1 METYKDIKN
10 YEGLYQISN
19 LGNVKSLTRVVKK
32 NIKNKCK
39 TVSETITI
47 HGRIKK
53 QSKTIKGN
61 YITYWV
67 VLSKNGKHKKFY
79 VHRLVAEHFI
89 KNVYNKKEVNHKDSN
104 PQNNKADNLEWV
116 THNENMK
123 HAMVKNRISKGESS
137 GMSKLNN
144 NAIKEIYN
152 TKTDAKLLAIK
163 YNVSR
168 ESIYSIRRG
177 QSWKHITKNL

>member
-19 LGNVKSLTRVVKK
+19 LGNVRSLTRVVKK

-67 VLSKNGKHKKFY
+67 VLSKNGKHK
-79 VHRLVAEHFI
+79 
-89 KNVYNKKEVNHKDSN
+89 N
-104 PQNNKADNLEWV
+104 
-116 THNENMK
+116 
-123 HAMVKNRISKGESS
+123 
-137 GMSKLNN
+137 
-144 NAIKEIYN
+144 
-152 TKTDAKLLAIK
+152 
-163 YNVSR
+163 
-168 ESIYSIRRG
+168 
-177 QSWKHITKNL
+177 